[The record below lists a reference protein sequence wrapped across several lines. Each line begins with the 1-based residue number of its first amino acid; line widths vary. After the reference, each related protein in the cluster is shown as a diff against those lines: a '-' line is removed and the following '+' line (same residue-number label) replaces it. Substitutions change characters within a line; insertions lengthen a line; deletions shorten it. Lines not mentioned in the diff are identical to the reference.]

1 MKQKNSPKKFFV
13 GYSYCKLFRGKVAYG
28 LPNKYSNFF
37 FENKLRKFHVTINL
51 IYLTMF
57 EIFTWKLYR
66 ILMTQISDF
75 QIAITH
81 HQMALESRKKHHSTQ
96 NKKTSSNCILRFF
109 RKKST
114 FPLCFHFT
122 ILKSVIYITI
132 HYLTISF
139 SFCQGLPRKTAEMSV
154 YKVVRSL
161 ILE

>member
-1 MKQKNSPKKFFV
+1 MHEEFFILPIERKKILKKFCV
-13 GYSYCKLFRGKVAYG
+13 GCSCYTNFRFSNRYNSS
-28 LPNKYSNFF
+28 PNGS
-37 FENKLRKFHVTINL
+37 R
-51 IYLTMF
+51 
-57 EIFTWKLYR
+57 
-66 ILMTQISDF
+66 
-75 QIAITH
+75 
-81 HQMALESRKKHHSTQ
+81 ESKIPPFDLKS
-96 NKKTSSNCILRFF
+96 KTTSNCILRFF